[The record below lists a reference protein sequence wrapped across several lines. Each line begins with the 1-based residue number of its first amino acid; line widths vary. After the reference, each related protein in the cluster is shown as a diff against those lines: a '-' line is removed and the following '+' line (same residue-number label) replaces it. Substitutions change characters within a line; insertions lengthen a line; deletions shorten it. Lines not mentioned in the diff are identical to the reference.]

1 MNVRN
6 FILKPSIKIKSQEGQ
21 LVDSPSPNAQLNN
34 SNLLISVIIPVY
46 NEVNSIQEIIERIPN
61 HQNYEIILIDDGS
74 TDNSIKKVQKIQ
86 NRTIKVI
93 RHENNLGYGE
103 ALLSGFRHANGDIII
118 TLDSDGQHNP
128 VEIPRLVDAL
138 IDNNVDIVI
147 GSRSLGSHNYKVPL
161 YTKTGE
167 FCIRN
172 LLFFLFRQKIYNNQ
186 SGFRAIKTKS
196 LVLLQKMKNS
206 KFGFGTELL
215 FNAAYSNLKII
226 EIPVSMNPRKY
237 GTSNINLPEI
247 IISIFMCI
255 LDYLFKKFKSD
266 LKINQREISSF
277 QHL

>member
-6 FILKPSIKIKSQEGQ
+6 LFLKPSIKIKSQEGQ

-93 RHENNLGYGE
+93 RHKKNLGYGE
-103 ALLSGFRHANGDIII
+103 ALSSGFRHANGDIII

-128 VEIPRLVDAL
+128 EEIPSLVKAL
-138 IDNNVDIVI
+138 IDNNADIVI
-147 GSRSLGSHNYKVPL
+147 GSRYFGSHNYKVPL
-161 YTKTGE
+161 HTRIGE
-167 FCIRN
+167 FCIKN
-172 LLFFLFRQKIYNNQ
+172 LLIILFQQKIYNNQ
-186 SGFRAIKTKS
+186 SGFRALKTES
-196 LVLLQKMKNS
+196 LVFLQKMKNT

-226 EIPVSMNPRKY
+226 EVPVSMNFRKY
-237 GTSNINLPEI
+237 GASNISLPEI
-247 IISIFMCI
+247 LISIFICI

-266 LKINQREISSF
+266 IKKRKSQAFSTSNS
-277 QHL
+277 

>member
-21 LVDSPSPNAQLNN
+21 LEDSPSPNAQLNN

-46 NEVNSIQEIIERIPN
+46 NEVNSIKDVIKRIPN
-61 HQNYEIILIDDGS
+61 HCNYEIILIDDGS
-74 TDNSIKKVQKIQ
+74 TDNSIKKIQKIQ

-93 RHENNLGYGE
+93 RHEKNLGYGE

-237 GTSNINLPEI
+237 GTSKINLPEI